1 MCLFFDGI
9 RTDDDMKTDTPKK
22 RSQLTL
28 RSMFMHMMEN
38 GYEPEFEDSH
48 IQFGIGEDTAVIEHR
63 EGILS
68 VRLFYSIDEEE
79 YELFLEASNMTM
91 LRTYSVK
98 VVVLE
103 DMTDLMFSWES
114 ACENIRDFKRIL
126 PIAVTR
132 LKEAIRIHK
141 EEMKKLIFASG
152 VAAATIPAADISMA
166 GIGKRKIV
174 S

>member
-1 MCLFFDGI
+1 
-9 RTDDDMKTDTPKK
+9 MKTDTPKK

-79 YELFLEASNMTM
+79 
-91 LRTYSVK
+91 
-98 VVVLE
+98 
-103 DMTDLMFSWES
+103 
-114 ACENIRDFKRIL
+114 
-126 PIAVTR
+126 
-132 LKEAIRIHK
+132 
-141 EEMKKLIFASG
+141 MKKLIFASG